1 MANSLS
7 TDSEI
12 PNGAL
17 YFQRFFDLLVSINKN
32 YCNDIINKI
41 HGLLELYASFLT
53 DNLIQQLINM
63 VHINNICIFI
73 YL

>member
-1 MANSLS
+1 MDRGNDFIKSFYKMANSLS

-41 HGLLELYASFLT
+41 HGLLELYAFFLPT
-53 DNLIQQLINM
+53 T
-63 VHINNICIFI
+63 
-73 YL
+73 